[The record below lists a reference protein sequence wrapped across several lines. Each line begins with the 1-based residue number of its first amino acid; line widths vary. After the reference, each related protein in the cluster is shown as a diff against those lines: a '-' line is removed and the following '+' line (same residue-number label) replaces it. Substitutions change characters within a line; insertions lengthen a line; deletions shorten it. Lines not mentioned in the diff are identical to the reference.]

1 MGYITFKCLKQKGR
15 DEKREEGLQ
24 GLWQLV
30 LVLMEN
36 LRSGHDKSYLAHNLK
51 LVLANGLLEN
61 SINQIYSFLQPIIFA
76 PHFW

>member
-36 LRSGHDKSYLAHNLK
+36 LRPGHDKSYLAHNLTCTGERVVGK
-51 LVLANGLLEN
+51 
-61 SINQIYSFLQPIIFA
+61 
-76 PHFW
+76 